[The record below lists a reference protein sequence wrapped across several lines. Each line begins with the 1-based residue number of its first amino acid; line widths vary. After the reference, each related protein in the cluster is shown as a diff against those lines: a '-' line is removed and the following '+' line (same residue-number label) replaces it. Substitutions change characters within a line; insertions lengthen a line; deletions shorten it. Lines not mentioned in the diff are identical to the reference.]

1 MHKHWAT
8 WLIAG
13 SILIGAAGFGSYEYI
28 YSQDTKKAEIASS
41 KSKKSSQEKQKSV
54 SRAKAKSKQA
64 AKKKSE
70 TRSSTEGSSHQ
81 VTDTSTS
88 TSSVQSDAAS
98 MDVATFIGKYGMTY
112 ARYLREHDGMSVAQ
126 SLQTA
131 SSIGAGMTSGE
142 MQNMY
147 GLEQDRLTETADGK
161 LVETDATNDNSAIQT
176 GVDSNEPNA
185 TFTLSDGTKITNDN
199 EGNSR
204 TESGQIIGGGGIE
217 TKDAPKH

>member
-1 MHKHWAT
+1 MHKYWAT

-13 SILIGAAGFGSYEYI
+13 CILIGAAGFGSYEYI

-54 SRAKAKSKQA
+54 SHAKAKFKQS

-70 TRSSTEGSSHQ
+70 TSTSTEGSSHQ
-81 VTDTSTS
+81 VTATSTS

-147 GLEQDRLTETADGK
+147 GLEQGRLTETADGK
-161 LVETDATNDNSAIQT
+161 LVETDATNETD
-176 GVDSNEPNA
+176 DSTYAEKARTPNA
-185 TFTLSDGTKITNDN
+185 DFTLEDGTHIHNDANGDSFDEKGQKIGKGD
-199 EGNSR
+199 
-204 TESGQIIGGGGIE
+204 
-217 TKDAPKH
+217 